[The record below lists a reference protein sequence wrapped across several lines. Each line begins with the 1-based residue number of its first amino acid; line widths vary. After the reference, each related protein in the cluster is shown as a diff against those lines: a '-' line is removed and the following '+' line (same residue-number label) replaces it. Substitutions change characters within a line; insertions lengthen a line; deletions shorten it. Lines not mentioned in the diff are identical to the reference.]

1 MAKKTMK
8 LKLDTMSVTI
18 LLVMSIFGGII
29 GFYLGKG
36 ASSAQ
41 SVSLRE
47 AAVLMKDKGALLED
61 VGKLMDEQGK
71 RTGNYEMIQ
80 KAKQVLESSSILIG
94 KATSMMGMQ

>member
-1 MAKKTMK
+1 
-8 LKLDTMSVTI
+8 
-18 LLVMSIFGGII
+18 
-29 GFYLGKG
+29 
-36 ASSAQ
+36 
-41 SVSLRE
+41 
-47 AAVLMKDKGALLED
+47 MKDKGALLED

>member
-41 SVSLRE
+41 SVSLQF
-47 AAVLMKDKGALLED
+47 L
-61 VGKLMDEQGK
+61 
-71 RTGNYEMIQ
+71 
-80 KAKQVLESSSILIG
+80 
-94 KATSMMGMQ
+94 